1 MNPSDRTIYSA
12 NSNGTRNFFY
22 NGDIHRLSIEVNI
35 HTHGEMQSMNITG
48 MSLHDAGTMIEWVE
62 GKKREEEK
70 VVSFGFH

>member
-1 MNPSDRTIYSA
+1 
-12 NSNGTRNFFY
+12 
-22 NGDIHRLSIEVNI
+22 
-35 HTHGEMQSMNITG
+35 MNITG